1 MTGKWRGSTEERRRQ
16 TRTSKGIKESRE
28 RQRKVEEK

>member
-1 MTGKWRGSTEERRRQ
+1 MGGRTEERRRQ

-28 RQRKVEEK
+28 RGETEKGGREVE